1 MKKFIKCFDGA
12 LAFVVAA
19 LFSFV
24 SIGNMVLPSNVNSM
38 SNEKITFNAI
48 FSIEAEG
55 NQRKRDVS
63 LNAAKSANPTT
74 QIKMFGV
81 IPVKE
86 TSVVHSKRRYVVP
99 SGESFGIKLYT
110 DGVIVVGVSSVGG
123 ENGTQNP
130 ATDVGIKVGD
140 IIEEVDGKKVN
151 TTEEMQDM
159 IANCCGKALSI
170 ILKRGDKYINTVLC
184 PVLSKES
191 GTYKAGMWVRDSTA
205 GVGTVTFYNP
215 DNGTFAGLGHP
226 LNDVDTNELMP
237 LLSGEAVRAKVI
249 NVYKGLKGETGSLN
263 CTFTNEAIGTLVT
276 NNTNG
281 LYGKYTCELP
291 VGDKLPVATCQ
302 EVKRGA
308 AQILSTVDGEKPKY
322 YDISIERLN
331 YNNDG
336 SKKNMVIK
344 VTDKRLIEAAGGI
357 VQGMSGSPIIQNGM
371 VVGAVTHVL
380 VNNPEKGYA
389 IFAENMVET
398 ADGLQ

>member
-12 LAFVVAA
+12 LAFVMAA
-19 LFSFV
+19 LFSFM
-24 SIGNMVLPSNVNSM
+24 SIGTFVLPSHINSL
-38 SNEKITFNAI
+38 SDEEITFNAI
-48 FSIEAEG
+48 FSVKTNEDG
-55 NQRKRDVS
+55 YKRDVS
-63 LNAAKSANPTT
+63 LNSAKSTNPTT

-86 TSVVHSKRRYVVP
+86 ASVVQGKRRYVIP

-110 DGVIVVGVSSVGG
+110 DGVIVVGVSSVDG

-130 ATDVGIKVGD
+130 ATEVGIKVGD
-140 IIEEVDGKKVN
+140 IIEEVDGQKVN
-151 TTEEMQDM
+151 TTDEMQDK
-159 IANCCGKALSI
+159 IANCNGKALSI

-205 GVGTVTFYNP
+205 GVGTVTFYNT

-226 LNDVDTNELMP
+226 LNDVDTNEMMP

-263 CTFTNEAIGTLVT
+263 CTFTDEAVGTLVT

-281 LYGKYTCELP
+281 IYGKYTCQLP

-302 EVKRGA
+302 EVQRGE

-322 YDISIERLN
+322 YNILIERIN

-336 SKKNMVIK
+336 TKKNMVIK
-344 VTDKRLIEAAGGI
+344 VTDKRLLEVAGGI